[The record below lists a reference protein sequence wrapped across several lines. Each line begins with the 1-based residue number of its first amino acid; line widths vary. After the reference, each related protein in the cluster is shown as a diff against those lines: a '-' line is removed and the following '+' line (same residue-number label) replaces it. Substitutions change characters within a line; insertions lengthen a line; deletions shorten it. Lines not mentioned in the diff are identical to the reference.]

1 MCRPHVPLSCS
12 MWPYTGPCR
21 RKYSRPRNDSGGTC
35 PHQNVLDAPA
45 MCRHHPPRMVSR
57 LAHSVCIARTWFVVE
72 MIALYVLYL
81 KIHHMYLA
89 NMYIETAIP
98 KNVYVACVTH
108 RAPHS
113 APTVSMLAHSVFII
127 KTWCLVQMKALDVL
141 YQNIHH
147 MYLDIVYI

>member
-1 MCRPHVPLSCS
+1 MSLVIVAVMIYLV
-12 MWPYTGPCR
+12 YF
-21 RKYSRPRNDSGGTC
+21 
-35 PHQNVLDAPA
+35 V
-45 MCRHHPPRMVSR
+45 
-57 LAHSVCIARTWFVVE
+57 AH
-72 MIALYVLYL
+72 YVLYL

-127 KTWCLVQMKALDVL
+127 KT
-141 YQNIHH
+141 
-147 MYLDIVYI
+147 

>member
-1 MCRPHVPLSCS
+1 M
-12 MWPYTGPCR
+12 
-21 RKYSRPRNDSGGTC
+21 
-35 PHQNVLDAPA
+35 
-45 MCRHHPPRMVSR
+45 
-57 LAHSVCIARTWFVVE
+57 E

-98 KNVYVACVTH
+98 KNVYVASVTVTH

-127 KTWCLVQMKALDVL
+127 KT
-141 YQNIHH
+141 
-147 MYLDIVYI
+147 